1 MDIYYSGNISYSFV
15 KKLNNILDKQY
26 NLYKQQIINNILDE
40 IMIYDKLLKK

>member
-1 MDIYYSGNISYSFV
+1 MDIYYSCNISYSFV